1 MIGVDTLQVNL
12 SDCEVLPGH
21 RLVVNPASFS
31 PTSGETFG
39 DFVLWPGQHGRS
51 AHFNDERGRFF
62 VDFKQRCSRMN
73 AAVHLSIPKYATGG
87 RDNVHLV
94 WADVAR
100 DVFANLQKEIRAV
113 GIKTDLSKAQLSRV
127 DVTRNVQASEPFTA
141 YRPVLQLVE
150 GQRLKDRREYMDGY
164 LWGNAKQQVC
174 AYDKG
179 AQVTAMRGDA
189 SGLRNVLRFEYRM
202 RDAEKCRSVFGFG
215 QLGEL
220 LQEYDSIGAAY
231 RQKMREHVFR
241 FTPDGIEQLS
251 SKSAGEEIDSFMQYG
266 GRNWKQRL
274 ISAYGVREMVKM
286 MEVDTFTKLMQEKTG
301 SRFEAYRF
309 GVKLRQAKVDARLL
323 QHDMASKKTYRT
335 LYAELRTKVLR
346 VAA

>member
-12 SDCEVLPGH
+12 SDCEVLTGH
-21 RLVVNPASFS
+21 KLVVNPASYS

-62 VDFKQRCSRMN
+62 VDFKQRGSRMN

-94 WADVAR
+94 GADAAR

-113 GIKTDLSKAQLSRV
+113 GIKTDMSKAQLSRV

-202 RDAEKCRSVFGFG
+202 RDAEKCRDVFGFG

-220 LQEYDSIGAAY
+220 LWEYDSIGEVY
-231 RQKMREHVFR
+231 RQKMKEHVFR
-241 FTPDGIEQLS
+241 FTPDDLEVMSG
-251 SKSAGEEIDSFMQYG
+251 KSLAQEIDSFMQYA
-266 GRNWKQRL
+266 GRNWKQKL
-274 ISAYGVREMVKM
+274 IEAYGVRELVKVA
-286 MEVDTFTKLMQEKTG
+286 EIDTLKGIIQEKTG
-301 SRFEAYRF
+301 NRLEAYRF
-309 GVKLRQAKVDARLL
+309 GVKLRQGKVNARLL
-323 QHDMASKKTYRT
+323 QHDTASKKTYRT
-335 LYAELRTKVLR
+335 LYAELRAKVLR